1 VRRKYF
7 GVVEGFY
14 GKPYSYK
21 QRLDLIAYLAD
32 IGLNTYLYGPKDD
45 AYHRRLWDRP
55 YPDARLKEFA
65 RLAAYA
71 EKKNI
76 FFNYALSPMT
86 RPTSTKIIDK
96 IRTLARVGIRH
107 FSLFYDD
114 ISVPLSAATATRQIA
129 TAHDVMSFLKTIIKH
144 PVVFFCPTQYHGWRK
159 TDYLMTIRDRLHKT
173 IGVFWTGRHIVS
185 PRISDK
191 DIRTITSHLD
201 RAPLIWDN
209 IYATDYLP
217 GVVFRY
223 PYRFRSSAIVQ
234 KTRGVLINPMNHYK
248 ASKPLLFT
256 AAKFFCSPQTYVPR
270 NAWKTALHR
279 ASIRS

>member
-1 VRRKYF
+1 VRSKYF

-14 GKPYSYK
+14 GKPYSYE

-55 YPDARLKEFA
+55 YPDARLQELA

-71 EKKNI
+71 EKKRI

-86 RPTSTKIIDK
+86 RPTSRRIIDK
-96 IRTLARVGIRH
+96 IKTLVRVGIRH

-114 ISVPLSAATATRQIA
+114 IRVPLSAATAERQIA
-129 TAHDVMSFLKTIIKH
+129 TAHDMLSFLKTIVRR
-144 PVVFFCPTQYHGWRK
+144 PVVFFCPTQYYGWRE
-159 TDYLMTIRDRLHKT
+159 TDYLMTMRKRLHKD
-173 IGVFWTGRHIVS
+173 IDVFWTGRHVVS
-185 PRISDK
+185 PRISDR
-191 DIRTITSHLD
+191 DIRTITSCLK

-223 PYRFRSSAIVQ
+223 PYRFRSSAIVH
-234 KTRGVLINPMNHYK
+234 KTRGVLINPMNHYR

-256 AAKFFCSPQTYVPR
+256 AARFFSSPHTYVPR
-270 NAWKTALHR
+270 RAWKSALKVGR
-279 ASIRS
+279 